1 MTINLNAFMSK
12 ILVSY
17 RLPEVGLHAL
27 REKYTVIVP
36 ENFRFSREEI
46 MERLPYCDAL
56 LAASLKVDRE
66 MIDRGTQLQ
75 IIANYGA
82 GVDKIDVAY
91 AKEKGI
97 VVTNTPSAVTEA
109 TAELAFGLMHSLLR
123 RITEC
128 DRRLRTDADF
138 QWGMMREHIGH
149 SLYGKTLG
157 IVGLGKIGKA
167 LARRALAARMN
178 VVYHNRRPIF
188 TKFEQESGATYTSL
202 FELLKQSDIV
212 SLHTPLTPETHH
224 LLDAEHLSIM
234 KSSAFLINT
243 ARGAVVDEQALVE
256 HLKEGM
262 LAGAA
267 LDVFEQEPEVSQEL
281 LNMDNVVLVP
291 HIGTETIE
299 SRTEMTYEAANN
311 LLYFFEKKKAL
322 NPV

>member
-1 MTINLNAFMSK
+1 
-12 ILVSY
+12 
-17 RLPEVGLHAL
+17 
-27 REKYTVIVP
+27 
-36 ENFRFSREEI
+36 
-46 MERLPYCDAL
+46 MERLPDCDAL
-56 LAASLKVDRE
+56 LSASLKVDRE
-66 MIDRGTQLQ
+66 MIERGSQLQ

-97 VVTNTPSAVTEA
+97 TVTNTPTAVTEA

-128 DRRLRTDADF
+128 DRRLRTDPDF

-149 SLYGKTLG
+149 CLYGKTLG

-167 LARRALAARMN
+167 LARRALAARMK
-178 VVYHNRRPIF
+178 VVYHNRNPIF
-188 TKFEQESGATYTSL
+188 SKFEQESGATYTSL
-202 FELLKQSDIV
+202 FELLKQADIV
-212 SLHTPLTPETHH
+212 SLHTPLTTETHH
-224 LLDAEHLSIM
+224 LLDAEHLSVM
-234 KSSAFLINT
+234 KPSAFLINT
-243 ARGAVVDEQALVE
+243 ARGAVVDEQALIK
-256 HLKEGM
+256 HLKEGK

-267 LDVFEQEPEVSQEL
+267 LDVFEQEPKVPKEL
-281 LNMDNVVLVP
+281 LELDNVVLVP

-299 SRTEMTYEAANN
+299 SRTEMTHEAANN

>member
-1 MTINLNAFMSK
+1 MSK

-17 RLPEVGLHAL
+17 RLPEAGLHAL

-36 ENFRFSREEI
+36 ENLLFSREEI
-46 MERLPYCDAL
+46 MERLPHCDAL

-97 VVTNTPSAVTEA
+97 VVTNTPTAVTEA
-109 TAELAFGLMHSLLR
+109 TAELAFGLMHSLSR
-123 RITEC
+123 RISEC
-128 DRRLRTDADF
+128 DRRLRNDTDF

-149 SLYGKTLG
+149 CLYGKTLG

-167 LARRALAARMN
+167 LARRALAARMK
-178 VVYHNRRPIF
+178 VVYHNRKPIF

-212 SLHTPLTPETHH
+212 SLHTPLTPVTHH

-234 KSSAFLINT
+234 KPSAFLINT
-243 ARGAVVDEQALVE
+243 ARGAVVDEQALVK

-267 LDVFEQEPEVSQEL
+267 LDVFEQEPKVPQEL
-281 LNMDNVVLVP
+281 LEMDNVVLVP

-299 SRTEMTYEAANN
+299 SRTEMTHEAANN
-311 LLYFFEKKKAL
+311 LLYFFDKKKAL

>member
-1 MTINLNAFMSK
+1 MPK

-17 RLPEVGLHAL
+17 RLPEAGLHAL
-27 REKYTVIVP
+27 REKHTVIAP
-36 ENFRFSREEI
+36 EALRFSREEI
-46 MERLPYCDAL
+46 MERLPDCDAL
-56 LAASLKVDRE
+56 LSASLKVDRE
-66 MIDRGTQLQ
+66 MIERGSQLQ

-97 VVTNTPSAVTEA
+97 TVTNTPTAVTEA

-128 DRRLRTDADF
+128 DRRLRTDPDF

-149 SLYGKTLG
+149 CLYGKTLG

-167 LARRALAARMN
+167 LARRALAARMK
-178 VVYHNRRPIF
+178 VVYHNRNPIF
-188 TKFEQESGATYTSL
+188 SKFEQESGATYTSL
-202 FELLKQSDIV
+202 FELLKQADIV
-212 SLHTPLTPETHH
+212 SLHTPLTTETHH
-224 LLDAEHLSIM
+224 LLDAEHLSVM
-234 KSSAFLINT
+234 KPSAFLINT
-243 ARGAVVDEQALVE
+243 SRGAVVDEQALIK
-256 HLKEGM
+256 HLKEGK

-267 LDVFEQEPEVSQEL
+267 LDVFEQEPKVPKEL
-281 LNMDNVVLVP
+281 LELDNVVLVP

-299 SRTEMTYEAANN
+299 SRTEMTHEAANN